1 MPDRESVRTRGKSE
15 NMGAAGRGVRAQNK
29 DEVTRGMKMCSS
41 ARVPDHALR
50 GRRRDSCSRPASGP
64 CGTLGRYN
72 PFSLARPALQ
82 TRSAIAGTTRCV
94 HASCARSSRFGPHAE
109 SSSVHTGRDGRK
121 VQLDTRTKAG
131 PGPENR
137 LLEVQRYCFLY
148 YLLLFH
154 YHFIFIA
161 ACLSKPI
168 PRWERQLEEDQ
179 RGKHLLF

>member
-1 MPDRESVRTRGKSE
+1 
-15 NMGAAGRGVRAQNK
+15 MGAAGRGVRAQNK

-94 HASCARSSRFGPHAE
+94 HASCARSSRFGPHAK
-109 SSSVHTGRDGRK
+109 SSSVHSTPAGMAEKFSWTREPKLDQGRK
-121 VQLDTRTKAG
+121 FVGWKSRGSNTER
-131 PGPENR
+131 
-137 LLEVQRYCFLY
+137 FLY
-148 YLLLFH
+148 YFLLFCYRMQFH
-154 YHFIFIA
+154 VPLVIQNLSSEGGRSCRRSNAGSIF
-161 ACLSKPI
+161 LS
-168 PRWERQLEEDQ
+168 
-179 RGKHLLF
+179 LLNNQP